1 MNTLYYVLDPMCS
14 WCYAFAPSWNKLLK
28 QLDNSL
34 HVEYVYGGLA
44 PHSNEPMP
52 QSMQEMLQNTWK
64 DIEQRVGTQF
74 NYDFWST
81 CKPRRSTYL
90 SCQAGVCARIQ
101 GKEYEMIQEIQKAYY
116 QNASNPSDRDT
127 LEIAASNINL
137 DIDKFSYDLESNEI
151 INVFE
156 KDLHQRRKLGVNGF
170 PSLVLKIDD
179 SYFKIAVDFENHE
192 TILKQINSYM

>member
-14 WCYAFAPSWNKLLK
+14 WCYAFAPTWNKLLK
-28 QLDNSL
+28 QLDSSL

-52 QSMQEMLQNTWK
+52 QNMQEMLQNTWK
-64 DIEQRVGTQF
+64 DIEQRVGTHF

-90 SCQAGVCARIQ
+90 ACQACVSARLQ

-137 DIDKFSYDLESNEI
+137 NIDKFSHALESDEI
-151 INVFE
+151 INLFK
-156 KDLHQRRKLGVNGF
+156 KDLHKRRELRVNGF
-170 PSLVLKIDD
+170 PSLVLQIKD
-179 SYFKIAVDFENHE
+179 SYFKIAIDYKNHE